1 MHKLLSSL
9 TTSYSERCEQLKNM
23 VDGSYSQFKATKGR
37 KADRDFKK
45 ERLGKKKPYFNLT
58 GDKSASKEK
67 RFSREEIETTK
78 TRMRQRLSRARRRKL
93 LIVLITLALIILVIV
108 WIIK

>member
-1 MHKLLSSL
+1 
-9 TTSYSERCEQLKNM
+9 M

-58 GDKSASKEK
+58 GDKGESSEK
-67 RFSREEIETTK
+67 RFSQEEIETTK
-78 TRMRQRLSRARRRKL
+78 IRMRQKLSRDRRRKL
-93 LIVLITLALIILVIV
+93 IIVLITLALITLVTV